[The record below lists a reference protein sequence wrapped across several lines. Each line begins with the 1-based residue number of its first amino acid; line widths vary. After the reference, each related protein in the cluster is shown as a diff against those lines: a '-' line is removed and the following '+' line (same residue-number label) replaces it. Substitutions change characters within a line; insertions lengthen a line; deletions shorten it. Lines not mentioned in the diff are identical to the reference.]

1 MSILWI
7 KDSHKQGGSSSQT
20 IVVTPDRLDE
30 GNFKTV
36 AYEKHLPKKLSTDTL
51 LLVKENGDLYIGTG
65 SGIKKITGQIKVDP
79 GNNGQ
84 TVDLSE
90 YLKTKNADEKY
101 ATKTELSQV
110 QSGTN
115 GKSAYEIA
123 KENGYT
129 GTTQEWLLS
138 LKGEKGSDGV
148 SPDMSQYATKE
159 DLLHVQTGANGKS
172 AYEIAV
178 EKGFVGDE
186 QAWLASLKGEK
197 GADGTTPDMS
207 QYATKE
213 ELSHVQAGEKGADG
227 KSAYQIAVEKGYIG
241 DETSWLASLK
251 GEKGADGVSPDM
263 SLYATK
269 EDLTHVT
276 GAKGEDGAPGKSAYE
291 LAQEAGYVG
300 SKEDWLAS
308 LKGDKGVDGV
318 SGTNGKSAYQ
328 IAEEVHG
335 TYKGGEQEWLDSL
348 VGKSAYQIAVE
359 HGYSENEETWLKSL
373 KGADGTTP
381 DMSHYATKDDLTN
394 VGAGKSAYDIAKE
407 EGFAG
412 SKTEWLASLK
422 GNEGTPGR
430 DGNPGDPG
438 KSAYQVA
445 VDKGFIGDEQ
455 TWLNSLKG
463 QNGSPGENGA
473 AGESAYQIAQR
484 VKSFIGSES
493 DWLNSLRGADGLPGV
508 NGSQGENG
516 KSAYQIAI
524 EKGFIGDEQA
534 WLTSLKGQDGTP
546 GESAYQIAQRV
557 NSFKGSE
564 QDWLN
569 SLKGQDGSQG
579 AAGESAY
586 EIAKRV
592 KSFTGAEEDWL
603 NSLKGQDGVTPST
616 ENFVQKKELEQY
628 VKLEEFIKLKKEF
641 DNLKAKVEAAHSSP

>member
-36 AYEKHLPKKLSTDTL
+36 AYEKYLPKKLATDTL

-65 SGIKKITGQIKVDP
+65 AGIKKITGQVKVDP

-84 TVDLSE
+84 AVDLSE
-90 YLKTKNADEKY
+90 YLKTKSADEKY

-110 QSGTN
+110 QSGAQ

-129 GTTQEWLLS
+129 GTTQEWLAS
-138 LKGEKGSDGV
+138 LKGEKGADGV

-159 DLLHVQTGANGKS
+159 DLSHVQTGANGKS

-213 ELSHVQAGEKGADG
+213 ELSHVQAGEKGEPG

-241 DETSWLASLK
+241 DETAWLASLK

-269 EDLTHVT
+269 EDLSHVT
-276 GAKGEDGAPGKSAYE
+276 GTKGEDGAPGKSAYE

-308 LKGDKGVDGV
+308 LKGEKGVDGI

-359 HGYSENEETWLKSL
+359 HGYSENETEWLKSL

-381 DMSHYATKDDLTN
+381 DMSQYATKSDLTN

-422 GNEGTPGR
+422 GEKGNEGTPGTN
-430 DGNPGDPG
+430 GLPGENG
-438 KSAYQVA
+438 KSAYQIA
-445 VDKGFIGDEQ
+445 VDKGFVGDEQ

-463 QNGSPGENGA
+463 ANGSPGENGA

-484 VKSFIGSES
+484 VKSFVGSES
-493 DWLNSLRGADGLPGV
+493 DWLNSLRGTDGLPGL
-508 NGSQGENG
+508 NGSRGEDG
-516 KSAYQIAI
+516 KSAYQIAV
-524 EKGFIGDEQA
+524 EKGFVGDEQA
-534 WLTSLKGQDGTP
+534 WLTSLKGQDGAP

-557 NSFKGSE
+557 KPFKG
-564 QDWLN
+564 
-569 SLKGQDGSQG
+569 
-579 AAGESAY
+579 
-586 EIAKRV
+586 
-592 KSFTGAEEDWL
+592 TEEDWL
-603 NSLKGQDGVTPST
+603 NSLKGQDGITPST
-616 ENFVQKKELEQY
+616 ENFVQKSELEQY
-628 VKLEEFIKLKKEF
+628 VKLEKFTELEKAFKELKE
-641 DNLKAKVEAAHSSP
+641 KVEAAHPSP

>member
-101 ATKTELSQV
+101 ATKTELSQI
-110 QSGTN
+110 QSGAQ
-115 GKSAYEIA
+115 GKSAY
-123 KENGYT
+123 
-129 GTTQEWLLS
+129 Q
-138 LKGEKGSDGV
+138 
-148 SPDMSQYATKE
+148 
-159 DLLHVQTGANGKS
+159 
-172 AYEIAV
+172 IAV

-213 ELSHVQAGEKGADG
+213 DLSHVQAGEKGADG

-241 DETSWLASLK
+241 DETAWLASLK

-263 SLYATK
+263 SFYATK

-291 LAQEAGYVG
+291 LAQEAGYIG
-300 SKEDWLAS
+300 SKEYWLAS
-308 LKGDKGVDGV
+308 LKGEKGIDGV
-318 SGTNGKSAYQ
+318 SGANGKSAYQ
-328 IAEEVHG
+328 IAEEIHG

-348 VGKSAYQIAVE
+348 VGRSAYQIAVE
-359 HGYSENEETWLKSL
+359 HGYSENETEWLKSL

-381 DMSHYATKDDLTN
+381 DMSQYATKSDLTN

-407 EGFAG
+407 EGFTG

-422 GNEGTPGR
+422 GNEGIPGAN
-430 DGNPGDPG
+430 GLPGEPG

-484 VKSFIGSES
+484 VKSF
-493 DWLNSLRGADGLPGV
+493 
-508 NGSQGENG
+508 
-516 KSAYQIAI
+516 
-524 EKGFIGDEQA
+524 KG
-534 WLTSLKGQDGTP
+534 T
-546 GESAYQIAQRV
+546 
-557 NSFKGSE
+557 
-564 QDWLN
+564 
-569 SLKGQDGSQG
+569 
-579 AAGESAY
+579 
-586 EIAKRV
+586 
-592 KSFTGAEEDWL
+592 EEDWL
-603 NSLKGQDGVTPST
+603 NSLKGQDGITPST
-616 ENFVQKKELEQY
+616 ENFVQKNELKQYVTLKKFTELE
-628 VKLEEFIKLKKEF
+628 KAFNELKE
-641 DNLKAKVEAAHSSP
+641 KVEAAHHSP